1 MMSLFIKLGL
11 VASLS
16 LVLCACGYTQQSSNE
31 ESLIFIQLRSGH
43 YDQALHLIHNALK
56 TDPQNP
62 KLWTMQALAYVRSN
76 QPEQALAAYNH
87 ALRLNPKY
95 LPALEGAAEIE
106 YSKSDKRSISLLHS
120 ILDIQPKDVTA
131 HGMLAVMEYKS
142 KNCKVAIED
151 FKLSRSGASS
161 QPAILGEYGYC
172 LAELGHS
179 EEAIPL
185 FEKALE
191 LQPNA
196 NNIRYDLALDQWM
209 VNRPT
214 NALATLQPSL
224 SANDPDGHA
233 LKLAANIYES
243 LGETQNAV
251 QLLRSAIVHNPK
263 DVDNYV
269 DFATLSNNHKA
280 YQVGIDMINAGLTQ
294 VPNSAQ
300 LYLARGILY
309 SQLAE
314 YDNAMADFE
323 HANRIDP
330 NLATAAEGLLQSQ
343 QHHLNAAIRKFR
355 FAAKQRPKDAYA
367 QYLLADALSQK
378 SYIAGSVG
386 YREEINAAKRA
397 VQIDPTLT
405 AAHDLLATLYL
416 RSGEINLA
424 IQHCQDALRQDPKD
438 QQALYHLI
446 LALRKTDRRREIP
459 ALVKRLAKIRQ
470 TALTEQKQK
479 KLYKFSDAS
488 APPVPS
494 EQ

>member
-1 MMSLFIKLGL
+1 MSSFAKFGIAVSLLL
-11 VASLS
+11 VS
-16 LVLCACGYTQQSSNE
+16 CADGYTQKTSNE
-31 ESLIFIQLRSGH
+31 ASQIVGELQSRH
-43 YDQALHLIHNALK
+43 YDQALHLIHKALK
-56 TDPQNP
+56 TNPQNP
-62 KLWTMQALAYVRSN
+62 KLWTMQGIAYERSN
-76 QPEQALAAYNH
+76 QQEQALAAYNH

-106 YSKSDKRSISLLHS
+106 YRKSDKHSISLLHS
-120 ILDIQPKDVTA
+120 VLDIQPKDVTA

-142 KNCKVAIED
+142 KNCKAAIED
-151 FKLSRSGASS
+151 FKLSKAGASD
-161 QPAILGEYGYC
+161 QPAILSEYGYC

-196 NNIRYDLALDQWM
+196 DNIRYDLALDQWM
-209 VNRPT
+209 VDRPT
-214 NALATLQPSL
+214 DALATLQPSL
-224 SANDPDGHA
+224 SANDPDGDA

-243 LGETQNAV
+243 QGDTQNAV

-269 DFATLSNNHKA
+269 DFATLSNSHKA
-280 YQVGIDMINAGLTQ
+280 YQVGIDMINAGLSQ
-294 VPNSAQ
+294 LPNSAQ

-323 HANRIDP
+323 HANQIDP
-330 NLATAAEGLLQSQ
+330 NLASAAEGLLQSQ
-343 QHHLNAAIRKFR
+343 QHHLNAAIQKFR
-355 FAAKQRPKDAYA
+355 VAAKQRPKDAYA

-386 YREEINAAKRA
+386 YREELNAAKRA
-397 VQIDPTLT
+397 VQIDRNLT

-424 IQHCQDALRQDPKD
+424 IQHCQDALHQDPKD

-446 LALRKTDRRREIP
+446 LALRKTDRRSEIP
-459 ALVKRLAKIRQ
+459 ALVKRLANLRQ
-470 TALTEQKQK
+470 NTLTEQKQK
-479 KLYKFSDAS
+479 KLYKLSDVPAPTAS
-488 APPVPS
+488 S